1 MAKLAHAMYSIA
13 RQYIEGIV
21 ETHENVKVTIIG
33 GIQINV
39 NKPCGDLFAPLL
51 FEVRSKG

>member
-1 MAKLAHAMYSIA
+1 MAELAHAMYSIA